1 MSVAINDSNAGAMRA
16 AQEGSVAG
24 TRALRLENVH
34 AFYGK
39 SHVLHGVTMEV
50 RPGEIVSL
58 LGRNG
63 SGRSTT
69 VKTIMGQVDGTGSI
83 AWGGQELLGRK
94 AYDIAHRGLGYV
106 PENRDIF
113 PKLTVHQNL
122 MLGEKGGGGGGGGRG
137 RKGAKP
143 RWAFDDMYAMFPRL
157 KERQHTEAGVLSG
170 GEQQMLTLCR
180 TLMGDPD
187 LIMIDEPTEGLAPK
201 IVELVA
207 DYLKE
212 LKRRGVS
219 VLLVEQK
226 LAIAL
231 EISERCYVMGH
242 GRIVFEGTPADLR
255 ANAYVRKEWLEV

>member
-1 MSVAINDSNAGAMRA
+1 ML
-16 AQEGSVAG
+16 
-24 TRALRLENVH
+24 LRIDNLH
-34 AFYGK
+34 AYYGK
-39 SHVLHGVTMEV
+39 SHVLHGVQMNV
-50 RPGEIVSL
+50 QPGEIVAL

-69 VKTIMGQVDGTGSI
+69 VKTIMGLVDGTGSVKYRD
-83 AWGGQELLGRK
+83 AEVLGRK
-94 AYDIAHRGLGYV
+94 PFEIAHLGLGYV

-122 MLGEKGGGGGGGGRG
+122 MLGQKRAN
-137 RKGAKP
+137 KTP
-143 RWAFDDMYAMFPRL
+143 RWSFDDMYRMFPRL
-157 KERQHTEAGVLSG
+157 KERQHTAAGVMSG

-207 DYLKE
+207 EYLKT
-212 LKRRGVS
+212 LKDRGVS

-226 LAIAL
+226 LTIAL

-242 GRIVFEGTPADLR
+242 GSIVFEGSPAALR
-255 ANAYVRKEWLEV
+255 ANAEIRKEWLEV

>member
-1 MSVAINDSNAGAMRA
+1 MLHLKD
-16 AQEGSVAG
+16 
-24 TRALRLENVH
+24 VH
-34 AFYGK
+34 AYYGK
-39 SHVLHGVTMEV
+39 SHILHGVTMDV
-50 RPGEIVSL
+50 KPGEIVSL

-69 VKTIMGQVDGTGSI
+69 VKSIMGLVDAHGSV
-83 AWGGQELLGRK
+83 QLKDKELLGLK
-94 AYDIAHRGLGYV
+94 PFEIAHLGLGYV

-122 MLGEKGGGGGGGGRG
+122 MLGEK
-137 RKGAKP
+137 KAGAKT
-143 RWAFDDMYAMFPRL
+143 RWSFEDMYTMFPRL
-157 KERQHTEAGVLSG
+157 RERQHTAAGVLSG

-207 DYLKE
+207 EYLKT
-212 LKRRGVS
+212 LKNRGIS

-226 LAIAL
+226 LTIAL

-242 GRIVFEGTPADLR
+242 GHIVFEGTPMELR
-255 ANAYVRKEWLEV
+255 ANAYIRKEWLEV

>member
-1 MSVAINDSNAGAMRA
+1 MLKLDK
-16 AQEGSVAG
+16 
-24 TRALRLENVH
+24 VH

-39 SHVLHGVTMEV
+39 SHVLHGVHFEV
-50 RPGEIVSL
+50 PPGEIVAL

-69 VKTIMGQVDGTGSI
+69 VKTIMGLVDGRGSVS
-83 AWGGQELLGRK
+83 WRGQEILGWK
-94 AYDIAHRGLGYV
+94 AFQIAHAGIGYV

-113 PKLTVHQNL
+113 PRLTVHQNL
-122 MLGEKGGGGGGGGRG
+122 MLGQKRAGKAGGR
-137 RKGAKP
+137 
-143 RWAFDDMYAMFPRL
+143 WSFDDMYQLFPRL

-180 TLMGDPD
+180 TLMGDPA

-207 DYLKE
+207 GYLRE
-212 LKRRGVS
+212 LKRRGIS

-226 LAIAL
+226 LTIAL
-231 EISERCYVMGH
+231 EVADRCLVMGH
-242 GRIVFEGTPADLR
+242 GQIVFSGTPAELR
-255 ANAYVRKEWLEV
+255 ADAGVRREWLEV

>member
-1 MSVAINDSNAGAMRA
+1 MLNLQG
-16 AQEGSVAG
+16 
-24 TRALRLENVH
+24 VH
-34 AFYGK
+34 AYYGK
-39 SHVLHGVTMEV
+39 SHILHGVDMRVGE
-50 RPGEIVSL
+50 GEIVSL

-69 VKTIMGQVDGTGSI
+69 VKTIMGLVTGEGSVKFRD
-83 AWGGQELLGRK
+83 QEILGHH
-94 AYDIAHRGLGYV
+94 AFDIAHRGIGYV

-122 MLGEKGGGGGGGGRG
+122 QLGEKRG
-137 RKGAKP
+137 KKTP
-143 RWAFDDMYAMFPRL
+143 RWSFDDMYRMFPRL
-157 KERQHTEAGVLSG
+157 KEREHTEAGVLSG

-207 DYLKE
+207 EYLKT
-212 LKRRGVS
+212 LKERGVS

-226 LAIAL
+226 LTIAL
-231 EISERCYVMGH
+231 QISERCYVMGH
-242 GRIVFEGTPADLR
+242 GSIVFEGTPAALR
-255 ANAYVRKEWLEV
+255 ADAYIRKEWLEV

>member
-1 MSVAINDSNAGAMRA
+1 MAGHLL
-16 AQEGSVAG
+16 
-24 TRALRLENVH
+24 ALKDVH
-34 AFYGK
+34 AYYGK
-39 SHVLHGVTMEV
+39 SHVLHGVHLDVGE
-50 RPGEIVSL
+50 GEIVSL

-69 VKTIMGQVDGTGSI
+69 VKAIMGLVDATGSVH
-83 AWGGQELLGRK
+83 WRGQELIGRK
-94 AYDIAHRGLGYV
+94 AFEIAHLGLGYV

-122 MLGEKGGGGGGGGRG
+122 LLGQKSG
-137 RKGAKP
+137 RKKG
-143 RWAFDDMYAMFPRL
+143 RWGFDDMYGMFPRL

-187 LIMIDEPTEGLAPK
+187 LVMIDEPTEGLAPK

-207 DYLKE
+207 EYLRE
-212 LKRRGVS
+212 LQRRGIS

-226 LAIAL
+226 LTIAL
-231 EISERCYVMGH
+231 EVSQRCLVMGH
-242 GRIVFEGTPADLR
+242 GQIVFEGTPAALKAD
-255 ANAYVRKEWLEV
+255 AYIRKEWLEV